1 MFDSGQTA
9 QLRVTFEQ
17 SPAKSSTPESQTAS
31 VRLIVCALQQD
42 SLAQVKPYVGTTTAT
57 PRPGFPPHASLRSA
71 DVPLSARNFH
81 SQRQLA
87 AHKHGGAGT
96 AFSPPGTALT
106 MLFSIR
112 TGTGKPSSGVS
123 LWVCHR
129 HHATCSNASWYD
141 IRFAVYNCCPRIF
154 PAVMPH
160 LAPSGSCAL
169 VCPSFR
175 MKCHLLATLKRNSKL
190 QMNAEEA
197 EIQEEKKFSLI
208 SMYRFCLKRKMTK
221 YRHIHSK

>member
-1 MFDSGQTA
+1 MRKYDRILLCPDSNASSLRRVSLPKQCGATFGYHVWTMFDSGQTA

-106 MLFSIR
+106 MLFSIG

-123 LWVCHR
+123 L
-129 HHATCSNASWYD
+129 
-141 IRFAVYNCCPRIF
+141 
-154 PAVMPH
+154 
-160 LAPSGSCAL
+160 
-169 VCPSFR
+169 
-175 MKCHLLATLKRNSKL
+175 
-190 QMNAEEA
+190 
-197 EIQEEKKFSLI
+197 
-208 SMYRFCLKRKMTK
+208 
-221 YRHIHSK
+221 